1 MDLNFELILTVCT
14 LVCGLFWIIDR
25 FLKSSSQIILFFG
38 SLAPI
43 LLFVLILRSFVVEPF
58 QIPSR
63 SMVPTLVVGDFI
75 LVSKWN
81 YSVRLPVLRT
91 ELIEVSAPK
100 RGDVIVFFPPHE
112 SRYFIKRL
120 IGLPGDRVNLIDGTL
135 YINNEVISEN
145 TISTSDFPRRTAV
158 IEESIDKRK
167 FLTKKHNPPGRLSK
181 NYSIVVPKDHYFV
194 MGDYRDNSSDSRIW
208 GPVPKDRIVGKAFA
222 RWMFW
227 DEFFSLPSF
236 HRVGSIN

>member
-1 MDLNFELILTVCT
+1 
-14 LVCGLFWIIDR
+14 
-25 FLKSSSQIILFFG
+25 
-38 SLAPI
+38 
-43 LLFVLILRSFVVEPF
+43 
-58 QIPSR
+58 
-63 SMVPTLVVGDFI
+63 MVPTLVVGDFI

-91 ELIEVSAPK
+91 ELVEVASPK

-158 IEESIDKRK
+158 IEESIDNRK